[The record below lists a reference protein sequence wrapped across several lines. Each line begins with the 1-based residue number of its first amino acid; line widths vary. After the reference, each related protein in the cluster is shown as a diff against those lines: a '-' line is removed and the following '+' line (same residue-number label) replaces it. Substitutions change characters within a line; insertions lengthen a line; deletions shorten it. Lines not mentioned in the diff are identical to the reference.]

1 MPIALVDCNNFF
13 VSCERVFNPA
23 LEGRPVVVL
32 SNNDGCAVARSSEA
46 RALGVKMAAPWYQL
60 RDLARR
66 HGIVA
71 LSSNYELYA
80 DMSNRV
86 MAILSAFSPRQ
97 EVYSI
102 DECFLDLDGLEHR
115 DLTRYGQDIR
125 QRVRQWVGMPV
136 CVGIAA
142 SKTLAKLA
150 NHVAKKQAA
159 WNSVCDFGTLA
170 PPELDDLLAGIEVGE
185 VWGVGRRTQERLARM
200 GIHNVLALQRADT
213 KLIRQRF
220 SVTLERTVRELR
232 GIPCL
237 ALEEL
242 TPANRQII
250 SSRSFGTPVTSQQE
264 LSEAITTYVSRA
276 AEKLRSQH
284 AVAGAIQVHI
294 RTNPHRED
302 DPQYSNSMV
311 LPLTTAS
318 SDTTRLVRAAQWGLR
333 RIFRPGYRYAKAGVM
348 LMEICRAD
356 SVQQSLFALAENEE
370 KSARLMQT
378 LDSINRR
385 MGQNTLF
392 LAGAGVEK
400 RWRMRR
406 GNKSPGYT
414 TEWGGVALAWC

>member
-23 LEGRPVVVL
+23 LEGKPVVVL
-32 SNNDGCAVARSSEA
+32 SNNDGCAVARSNEA
-46 RALGVKMAAPWYQL
+46 KALGVKMAAPWYQM
-60 RDLARR
+60 RELAHR

-102 DECFLDLDGLEHR
+102 DECFLDLAGMAHR
-115 DLTRYGQDIR
+115 DLTRYAQEIR
-125 QRVRQWVGMPV
+125 QRVRQWLGMPV

-150 NHVAKKQAA
+150 NHVAKKQPE
-159 WNSVCDFGTLA
+159 WDGVCDFGTLSTA
-170 PPELDDLLAGIEVGE
+170 ALDDLLAGIEVGA
-185 VWGVGRRTQERLARM
+185 VWGVGRRTQERLDKM
-200 GIHNVLALQRADT
+200 GIHSVLALRRADT
-213 KLIRQRF
+213 GLIRQRF

-242 TPANRQII
+242 TPANQQII
-250 SSRSFGTPVTSQQE
+250 SSRSFGTPVTSLQE
-264 LSEAITTYVSRA
+264 LSEAVTTYVSRA
-276 AEKLRSQH
+276 AEKLRGQQ
-284 AVAGAIQVHI
+284 AVAGAIQVYI

-348 LMEICRAD
+348 LMEIGRAD
-356 SVQQSLFALAENEE
+356 GVQQSLFALTENEE
-370 KSARLMQT
+370 KSARLMQA

-400 RWRMRR
+400 AWRMRR

-414 TEWGGVALAWC
+414 TEWGEVALARC

>member
-23 LEGRPVVVL
+23 LEGKPVVVL
-32 SNNDGCAVARSSEA
+32 SNNDGCAVARSNEVK
-46 RALGVKMAAPWYQL
+46 ALGVKMAAPWYQL

-86 MAILSAFSPRQ
+86 MTILSAFSPRQ

-115 DLTRYGQDIR
+115 DLTRYGQEIR

-159 WNSVCDFGTLA
+159 WNSVCDFGTLNA
-170 PPELDDLLAGIEVGE
+170 VALDELLDGIEVGE
-185 VWGVGRRTQERLARM
+185 VWGVGRRTQERLGRM
-200 GIHNVLALQRADT
+200 GIHSVLALKRADT
-213 KLIRQRF
+213 GLIRQRF

-242 TPANRQII
+242 TPTNRQII
-250 SSRSFGTPVTSQQE
+250 SSRSFGTPVTSLQE
-264 LSEAITTYVSRA
+264 LSEAVATYVSRA
-276 AEKLRSQH
+276 AEKLRSQQ
-284 AVAGAIQVHI
+284 AVAGAIQVYI

-311 LPLTTAS
+311 LPLGTAS
-318 SDTTRLVRAAQWGLR
+318 SDTSRLVRAAQWGLR
-333 RIFRPGYRYAKAGVM
+333 RIFRQGYRYAKAGVM
-348 LMEICRAD
+348 LMDISPTD
-356 SVQQSLFALAENEE
+356 NVQQSLFGASENDG
-370 KSARLMQT
+370 KSARLMQA
-378 LDSINRR
+378 LDAINRR

-414 TEWGGVALAWC
+414 TEWGEVALARC

>member
-32 SNNDGCAVARSSEA
+32 SNNDGCAVARSNEVK
-46 RALGVKMAAPWYQL
+46 ALGVKMAAPWFQL
-60 RDLARR
+60 RDLARQ
-66 HGIVA
+66 HDIVA

-86 MAILSAFSPRQ
+86 MSILSAFSPRQ

-102 DECFLDLDGLEHR
+102 DECFLDLAGMEHL
-115 DLTRYGQDIR
+115 DLTRYAQEIR
-125 QRVRQWVGMPV
+125 QRIRQWVGMPV

-150 NHVAKKQAA
+150 NHVAKKQPA
-159 WNSVCDFGTLA
+159 WNSVCDFGTLSA
-170 PPELDDLLAGIEVGE
+170 AALDDLLAGIEVGE

-200 GIHNVLALQRADT
+200 GIHSVLALQRADT
-213 KLIRQRF
+213 NLIRQRF

-242 TPANRQII
+242 APTNQQII
-250 SSRSFGTPVTSQQE
+250 SSRSFGTPVTSLRE
-264 LSEAITTYVSRA
+264 LSEAVTTYVSRA
-276 AEKLRSQH
+276 AEKLRAQQ
-284 AVAGAIQVHI
+284 AVAGAIQVTI

-348 LMEICRAD
+348 LMDICRAD
-356 SVQQSLFALAENEE
+356 GVQQSLFALTENEE
-370 KSARLMQT
+370 KSARLMQA
-378 LDSINRR
+378 LDSINQR

-392 LAGAGVEK
+392 LAGAGVRK
-400 RWRMRR
+400 AWRMRR

-414 TEWGGVALAWC
+414 TEWGEVALARC